1 MGDYL
6 GRKVFNYRKLFQ
18 VSDKSIENQFRSCW
32 CVHWKILQLAHLQF
46 HTQLLRECKLSNNIS
61 WRNVSW
67 NTCPQYS
74 ISISLSLLYQFLS
87 SFRFYSVLFPGCQR
101 LLGLFN
107 PNHPATDNNHE
118 MSPTLSGWFW
128 KFFQSL
134 LQEWMIFYNCSYAL
148 WHKLPPSLHST
159 QTESHLPVI
168 GWITVSKM
176 GGKCLLCRQDE
187 ICAYVHEL

>member
-1 MGDYL
+1 MLFFLTSLEHSVTIGSITGSKIKSLHSVKVGDYL

-32 CVHWKILQLAHLQF
+32 WKILQLAHLQF

-87 SFRFYSVLFPGCQR
+87 SFRFYRVLFPGCQR

-107 PNHPATDNNHE
+107 PNHQATDNNHE
-118 MSPTLSGWFW
+118 PHCQADSESFSNLCCRNEWFFTIAVMHCGTSFLLPFTQHRQSPTCQRLDG
-128 KFFQSL
+128 
-134 LQEWMIFYNCSYAL
+134 
-148 WHKLPPSLHST
+148 
-159 QTESHLPVI
+159 
-168 GWITVSKM
+168 
-176 GGKCLLCRQDE
+176 
-187 ICAYVHEL
+187 